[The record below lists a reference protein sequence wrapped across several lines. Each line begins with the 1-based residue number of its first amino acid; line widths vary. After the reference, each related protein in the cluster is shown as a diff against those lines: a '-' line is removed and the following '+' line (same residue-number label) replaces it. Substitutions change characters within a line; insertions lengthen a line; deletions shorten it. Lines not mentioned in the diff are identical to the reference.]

1 MGKIVKGIRVV
12 NKNEG
17 IERMLEKEK
26 ENVKWF
32 EDAGKSHPF
41 KKLLWEPEYGFMLEH
56 SFTG

>member
-17 IERMLEKEK
+17 IGYTLEKGQA
-26 ENVKWF
+26 NVKWF

-41 KKLLWEPEYGFMLEH
+41 KK
-56 SFTG
+56 